1 MNICFLY
8 DISKKVGMSIVFL
21 LIYKYVLY
29 KKTSEVKSMDIGS
42 KIRAIRNRKQ
52 ITIAQMCEGT
62 GLSKGFISNVEN
74 NNTSPSISTLQTIA
88 NFLKVPLPYLLLEK
102 DQQMSVIRKNER
114 KYTISKDSEFK
125 VEHLASRGGLSLRTV
140 EFPPGTSTG
149 EKKAHEGEECH
160 LVLKG
165 KILAEQGEDSF
176 ILEEGDTFSWCAS
189 VPHFVKNIGDETAV
203 VLIAVYTEIY

>member
-1 MNICFLY
+1 
-8 DISKKVGMSIVFL
+8 
-21 LIYKYVLY
+21 
-29 KKTSEVKSMDIGS
+29 MDIGS
-42 KIRAIRNRKQ
+42 KIRTIRNRKK
-52 ITIAQMCEGT
+52 ITIAKMCEET

-102 DQQMSVIRKNER
+102 DQHMSVIRKDER
-114 KYTISKDSEFK
+114 EFTISKDSNLK
-125 VEHLASRGGLSLRTV
+125 VEHLAARGGLSIRLV
-140 EFPPGTSTG
+140 EFPPGASTG

-176 ILEEGDTFSWCAS
+176 ILEAGDTFSWCAS
-189 VPHFVKNIGDETAV
+189 VPHFVKNIGDDVAV
-203 VLIAVYTEIY
+203 VLIAVYTEGLE